1 MFPRLDSKIESF
13 VEARA
18 ITVARLAI
26 FVVFFWFGI
35 LKVLGLS
42 PANPLVIALF
52 DETLSFTQ
60 LTADSFLYVFGWFE
74 MVIGILFLIPK
85 LEKVAILVL
94 VLHMVSTFLPLILL
108 PGMTWAKPFVP
119 TLEGQY
125 IIKNIVIIALAM
137 SIAAHI
143 TEDKD

>member
-108 PGMTWAKPFVP
+108 PGMTWTKPFVP